1 MLLKVFCCSNNSF
14 ILLPCFILIVKMD
27 FNKIDFGEGEIKG
40 LGGRLNLVPSF
51 LLVDLVRKIR
61 AEYDDKVWLLYY
73 DYVKSSAMKHAFKIL
88 ESKEV
93 KDWLSQEK
101 VTKEVVFEK
110 FLKLLEAY
118 GFGLFKIE
126 ENALPREAK
135 VSLQG
140 SSIASSAKEFRGE
153 SSKPVCVYV
162 SGFLAGVASAIY
174 GESLD
179 CIEEQCSVS
188 GADVCSFK
196 LFPRSE
202 SFENIFLNQQG
213 LSTSSGRF

>member
-1 MLLKVFCCSNNSF
+1 
-14 ILLPCFILIVKMD
+14 MD
-27 FNKIDFGEGEIKG
+27 FSKIDFGEGEIKG

-51 LLVDLVRKIR
+51 LLIDLMRKIR

-73 DYVKSSAMKHAFKIL
+73 KYVKSSAMKHAFKIL
-88 ESKEV
+88 ETEEV
-93 KDWLSQEK
+93 KQWLSEEE
-101 VTKEVVFEK
+101 VTKEIVFEK

-118 GFGLFKIE
+118 GFGLFKAE
-126 ENALPREAK
+126 ANALPKEAK
-135 VSLQG
+135 VSLAN
-140 SSIASSAKEFRGE
+140 SSIASSVKEFRGE

-162 SGFLAGVASAIY
+162 SGFLAGVASAVY

-188 GADVCSFK
+188 GANKCSFK

-202 SFENIFLNQQG
+202 SFENIFLEQQG
-213 LSTSSGRF
+213 LSTSGRF